1 MEWIFYIKFLLILAA
16 ISLFLI
22 AIFEKDTL
30 GDNTWFFYEGLAF
43 LKIFHATVERVVS
56 SIIPIWENPTQ
67 SNRVSRMVCF
77 LLGCACL
84 FVALKVL

>member
-1 MEWIFYIKFLLILAA
+1 MDILQIKFLFILAA

-30 GDNTWFFYEGLAF
+30 GDNTWFLFKGLAF

-67 SNRVSRMVCF
+67 SNRTSRVVCF

>member
-1 MEWIFYIKFLLILAA
+1 MDILYIKFLLILAA

-30 GDNTWFFYEGLAF
+30 GDNTWFLFKGLAF

-67 SNRVSRMVCF
+67 SNRASRILCF
-77 LLGCACL
+77 LLGCVCL
-84 FVALKVL
+84 LIGLKIG